1 MGNKPLKLQN
11 TFLNQARKEGLEITV
26 YLSNGLPLRGKVL
39 SYDSFTILLE
49 NDKKQ
54 NLIYKH
60 AVSTIVPSRPL
71 SYSVADEEE

>member
-1 MGNKPLKLQN
+1 VGNKPLKLQN